1 MHKSQGF
8 GSAKQRGEYFE
19 YFKPIKGDTSG
30 LKDIFEGIDFTW
42 KRYKARRFPI
52 KSLENLIKNYNVSNP
67 ELSINDAFKL
77 IDTLPYY
84 ELDYQTETEKTIQ
97 LYEIIKNISG
107 LWTEQTS
114 DVFQISNKDTISLT
128 AQIINR
134 LNSKKIILNRVS
146 SSDLSFEKKI
156 DSLLSKDKIF
166 TYKEKYFFN
175 KILCFFLTF

>member
-1 MHKSQGF
+1 MGQHS
-8 GSAKQRGEYFE
+8 RELI
-19 YFKPIKGDTSG
+19 FKAIDSYDLYTNSMKLV
-30 LKDIFEGIDFTW
+30 LK
-42 KRYKARRFPI
+42 A
-52 KSLENLIKNYNVSNP
+52 LI
-67 ELSINDAFKL
+67 ELSINDVFKL

-128 AQIINR
+128 SQIINR

-146 SSDLSFEKKI
+146 SSALSFEKKI
-156 DSLLSKDKIF
+156 DSLLSKDKIKDKVEDKIDEKKDEIHDKIDEKKQDLIDKWN
-166 TYKEKYFFN
+166 TYLK
-175 KILCFFLTF
+175 TD